1 MTKGVLMFAH
11 NNSEIDY
18 FRMAYVNAKL
28 IQHHLGVPVT
38 VVTDEH
44 SYNHLADT
52 ISNKDMKFA
61 FNNVVFKDK
70 DITFKKSNTKVFRD
84 TVHKQKSLSFY
95 NLNRADAYDI
105 TPYDETILLDA
116 DYLIL
121 GDTLNK
127 CWNSKNP
134 LMMNYEWQDINFNR
148 KFELDRLNPASIVMY
163 WATVV
168 YFKKDD
174 VSENFFTLCKHVRNN
189 YQYYRNLYKWVG
201 STMRNDYVFSIAGHL
216 LTGMQDRGISQLPF
230 KLYKSFD
237 FDDIDC
243 VLDNNAV
250 RLFLEKHDC
259 HAEYILAEWK
269 DLDLHIMNKWAINR
283 VSDDFLRV
291 LT

>member
-1 MTKGVLMFAH
+1 MSKGILMFAH

-18 FRMAYVNAKL
+18 IRMAYVNARL
-28 IQHHLGVPVT
+28 INHHLGVPVT

-44 SYNHLADT
+44 SFKLLEDT
-52 ISNKDMKFA
+52 VSTKDMKYTFD
-61 FNNVVFKDK
+61 NIVIKNKDPEFKRK
-70 DITFKKSNTKVFRD
+70 NTKVYRD
-84 TVHKQKSLSFY
+84 TIHKQKSLSFY
-95 NLNRADAYDI
+95 NLDRADAYDI

-121 GDTLNK
+121 SNTLNN
-127 CWNSKNP
+127 CWGNKNP
-134 LMMNYEWQDINFNR
+134 LLMNYEWQDINFNR

-168 YFKKDD
+168 YFKKDSM
-174 VSENFFTLCKHVRNN
+174 SEHFFTLCKHVRHN
-189 YQYYRNLYKWVG
+189 YQYYRNLYKWAG

-216 LTGMQDRGISQLPF
+216 LSGMQDKGIPQLPF

-243 VLDNNAV
+243 VLDKNKI
-250 RLFLEKHDC
+250 RLYLEKHDS
-259 HAEYILAEWK
+259 HAEYLLAEWK

-283 VSDDFLRV
+283 VSDEFLRV
-291 LT
+291 LA